1 MSPWTATLVQQA
13 LGLGAPP
20 ASAPWSAVSTDTR
33 SIEAG
38 ALFVALA
45 GERFDGHDYLA
56 AARDQ
61 GATAAV
67 VRRGTRAVPGLE
79 LLEVDDTLRA

>member
-1 MSPWTATLVQQA
+1 MALV
-13 LGLGAPP
+13 
-20 ASAPWSAVSTDTR
+20 
-33 SIEAG
+33 
-38 ALFVALA
+38 

-67 VRRGTRAVPGLE
+67 VRRGTAPVPGLE
-79 LLEVDDTLRA
+79 LLEVADTLRAYG